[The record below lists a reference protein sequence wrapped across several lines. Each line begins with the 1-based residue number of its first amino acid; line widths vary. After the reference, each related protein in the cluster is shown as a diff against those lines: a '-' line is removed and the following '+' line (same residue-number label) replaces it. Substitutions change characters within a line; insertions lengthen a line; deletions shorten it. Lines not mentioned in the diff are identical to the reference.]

1 MENVA
6 IYHFPEEMCQQVAD
20 DGFLGTTVPETF
32 GGAGLGMLEMLL
44 FQVGITNEGIPLL
57 SLVVGACMAM
67 SVLAEHGSDEQ
78 RNHYLPAACK
88 GDIRFCFAITEANAG
103 TNTINIGTLAK
114 PAGQGSVKLSGN
126 KTFITDAAESG
137 YALVVARTTPLSE
150 TKRKTDGFTLFIVP
164 TKAKGVAMLPIPVSI
179 ALPESQYQVF
189 FDEVELGPENVL
201 GEVGKGFNI
210 LFDSLNPE
218 RILGGAICT
227 GIGRFAMDKAVAYA
241 NERVVFKGPIGAY
254 QALQH
259 PLAIAKSEIE
269 MASIMARKAAWLFD
283 KGEPCGAE
291 ANMAKLSASAA
302 GINAVDAS
310 LQCFGGNGFTREYGV
325 FDLSRRVRLT
335 KTAPINN
342 EMTHNYITEHVMG
355 LPRSY

>member
-6 IYHFPEEMCQQVAD
+6 IYRFPEEMYQQVAD

-114 PAGQGSVKLSGN
+114 PAGKGSVKLSGN

-164 TKAKGVAMLPIPVSI
+164 TKAKGVAMQPIPVSI

-259 PLAIAKSEIE
+259 PLAIAKIEIE
-269 MASIMARKAAWLFD
+269 IASIMARKAAWLFD

>member
-1 MENVA
+1 MNHGLFFRD
-6 IYHFPEEMCQQVAD
+6 IKIH
-20 DGFLGTTVPETF
+20 TV
-32 GGAGLGMLEMLL
+32 
-44 FQVGITNEGIPLL
+44 
-57 SLVVGACMAM
+57 
-67 SVLAEHGSDEQ
+67 
-78 RNHYLPAACK
+78 
-88 GDIRFCFAITEANAG
+88 
-103 TNTINIGTLAK
+103 
-114 PAGQGSVKLSGN
+114 
-126 KTFITDAAESG
+126 
-137 YALVVARTTPLSE
+137 
-150 TKRKTDGFTLFIVP
+150 
-164 TKAKGVAMLPIPVSI
+164 
-179 ALPESQYQVF
+179 SQYQVF

-259 PLAIAKSEIE
+259 PLAIAKIEIE
-269 MASIMARKAAWLFD
+269 IASIMARKAAWLFD